1 MLLRAPQTLDL
12 TGSSYW
18 EDWGPTARSTR
29 GAGSNWELLLGAL
42 GMPQGSN
49 WEALGSRYWEC
60 WGIPEM
66 VTGRRRGVVGRR
78 TGRTGL

>member
-1 MLLRAPQTLDL
+1 MLLRAPETLDL

-18 EDWGPTARSTR
+18 EDWGPTAQSTR

-49 WEALGSRYWEC
+49 WEALGS
-60 WGIPEM
+60 
-66 VTGRRRGVVGRR
+66 
-78 TGRTGL
+78 